1 MPRQPRPSRLQ
12 ARETALVVSSYGRS
26 ASIHPQG
33 TSPLRAGNP
42 LFFLKEIPMDRSLI
56 KSMIPSLVAGHVP
69 RNVRSFKYRVFD
81 GGNTSGDTWK
91 HVFFPRQREHYFV
104 YEA

>member
-12 ARETALVVSSYGRS
+12 AREAVLVVSSYGRT
-26 ASIHPQG
+26 ASIYPQG

-56 KSMIPSLVAGHVP
+56 KTMMPSLVAGHVP
-69 RNVRSFKYRVFD
+69 RNVRSLKSRFFD
-81 GGNTSGDTWK
+81 DQPQSSTLGLD
-91 HVFFPRQREHYFV
+91 RQSTRLN
-104 YEA
+104 